1 MSILSDFIS
10 AVSPIAQV
18 IIGTQTVAIG
28 GGTAI
33 AFTPGEERYARE
45 YETGGFEQEATTDIV
60 ILKSIF
66 TPAYSAEIS
75 TYEGKVAV
83 IGGKN
88 WRIRSITDGV
98 SFISIGLV
106 STNKSA

>member
-10 AVSPIAQV
+10 AVSPIAQAV
-18 IIGTQTVAIG
+18 IGTNTVAIAG
-28 GGTAI
+28 GSAI
-33 AFTPGEERYARE
+33 AFTPGEERYARD
-45 YETGGFEQEATTDIV
+45 YETGGFEQESTTDIV

-66 TPAYSAEIS
+66 SPAYPAEIS

-88 WRIRSITDGV
+88 WRIRSLTDGV